1 MNAKTRAAEA
11 ALNYVQNGMIVGLGS
26 GSTASIFIELLC
38 QAVRQGRFKNIRGVP
53 TSIQSEKLAR
63 QGGLDLIDLKTAR
76 RCHLTVDGADEVD
89 PDLNLIKGLG
99 GALLREKIVAQN
111 TEQFIAIVDESKVVP
126 YLGHHCPLP
135 VEVTQFAHE
144 VHAAYIQ
151 SLGAKVE
158 QRRNP
163 DGSAFISDNGNYY
176 FHCHFGRIDQ
186 PAELDLTLR
195 SRAGIIETGLFIHI
209 AQRAIVA
216 DESGVREIT
225 RRLTHN
231 SPTG

>member
-11 ALNYVQNGMIVGLGS
+11 ALNHIQNDMIVGLGS

-38 QAVRQGRFKNIRGVP
+38 QAVREGRFKNIRGVP

-63 QGGLDLIDLKTAR
+63 QGGLALIDLKTAG
-76 RCHLTVDGADEVD
+76 RCDVTVDGADEVD

-135 VEVTQFAHE
+135 VEVTQFAYE

-151 SLGAKVE
+151 SLGARVE

-163 DGSAFISDNGNYY
+163 DGSAFTSDNGNYY
-176 FHCHFGRIDQ
+176 FHCHFGRIDR
-186 PAELDLTLR
+186 PAELDQALR
-195 SRAGIIETGLFIHI
+195 NRAGIIETGLFIRI
-209 AQRAIVA
+209 AKRAIVA
-216 DESGVREIT
+216 GESGVRE
-225 RRLTHN
+225 LTC
-231 SPTG
+231 PADQ